1 MILCGPPQWT
11 GAEREGPGDAN
22 AGRADAGREREGMW
36 ADAGRDRDHAGL
48 PGDVDCRSL
57 GFLPACRAQA
67 QALLLIIRVLFII
80 RPGAAGAPLLVLLI
94 IRLLFIIRPRAAVY
108 GAAVCPRAAVYN
120 SPWCS

>member
-1 MILCGPPQWT
+1 MRAGPT
-11 GAEREGPGDAN
+11 E
-22 AGRADAGREREGMW
+22 GREREGMW

-80 RPGAAGAPLLVLLI
+80 RP
-94 IRLLFIIRPRAAVY
+94 RAAVY
-108 GAAVCPRAAVYN
+108 GAAVCPRAAVYH

>member
-1 MILCGPPQWT
+1 MRAGPT
-11 GAEREGPGDAN
+11 E
-22 AGRADAGREREGMW
+22 GREREGMW

-67 QALLLIIRVLFII
+67 QALLLIIRVLDALFLVSAA
-80 RPGAAGAPLLVLLI
+80 RPTHSADASRSRSLLVLLI
-94 IRLLFIIRPRAAVY
+94 IRLLFMELLFIIRP

>member
-1 MILCGPPQWT
+1 MRAGPT
-11 GAEREGPGDAN
+11 E
-22 AGRADAGREREGMW
+22 GREREGMW

-57 GFLPACRAQA
+57 GFLPACRARA

-94 IRLLFIIRPRAAVY
+94 IRLLFLIRPRAAVY

>member
-1 MILCGPPQWT
+1 MPMPT
-11 GAEREGPGDAN
+11 ER
-22 AGRADAGREREGMW
+22 RARY
-36 ADAGRDRDHAGL
+36 
-48 PGDVDCRSL
+48 RSL
-57 GFLPACRAQA
+57 GFLPACRARA

>member
-11 GAEREGPGDAN
+11 EAEREGPGDAN

-57 GFLPACRAQA
+57 GFLPACRARA
-67 QALLLIIRVLFII
+67 QALLLIIRLLDALFLVSAA
-80 RPGAAGAPLLVLLI
+80 RPTHSAHGAVEGLKMRCGLH
-94 IRLLFIIRPRAAVY
+94 FIP
-108 GAAVCPRAAVYN
+108 
-120 SPWCS
+120 

>member
-1 MILCGPPQWT
+1 MILSGPPQWT

-57 GFLPACRAQA
+57 GFLPACRARA

-108 GAAVCPRAAVYN
+108 GAAVYH
-120 SPWCS
+120 SPWSCCL

>member
-1 MILCGPPQWT
+1 MVLRSGRGPS
-11 GAEREGPGDAN
+11 ERGCGPGDAN

-67 QALLLIIRVLFII
+67 QALLLIIRVLDAVF
-80 RPGAAGAPLLVLLI
+80 LVCLD
-94 IRLLFIIRPRAAVY
+94 
-108 GAAVCPRAAVYN
+108 
-120 SPWCS
+120 

>member
-1 MILCGPPQWT
+1 MPMRAGPT
-11 GAEREGPGDAN
+11 E
-22 AGRADAGREREGMW
+22 GREREGMW

-57 GFLPACRAQA
+57 GFLPACRARA

-94 IRLLFIIRPRAAVY
+94 IRLLFRV
-108 GAAVCPRAAVYN
+108 
-120 SPWCS
+120 

>member
-1 MILCGPPQWT
+1 MRAGPT
-11 GAEREGPGDAN
+11 E
-22 AGRADAGREREGMW
+22 GREREGMW

-48 PGDVDCRSL
+48 PGDADCRSL

-67 QALLLIIRVLFII
+67 QALLLIIRVLDALFLVSAA
-80 RPGAAGAPLLVLLI
+80 RPTHSADASRSWSLLVLLI
-94 IRLLFIIRPRAAVY
+94 IRLLFMELLFIIRP

>member
-1 MILCGPPQWT
+1 MRAGPT
-11 GAEREGPGDAN
+11 E
-22 AGRADAGREREGMW
+22 GREREGMW

-94 IRLLFIIRPRAAVY
+94 IRLLFITEIDDQRSDQSVSRHARTVR
-108 GAAVCPRAAVYN
+108 VCRIHIALCQRTVQCTAI
-120 SPWCS
+120 